1 MALLANQIWQCLDL
15 EFLDG
20 SEILAEQLVAN
31 EDSPDTRY
39 LLAHVQY
46 RKGQYDSAIMTCKQ
60 SLDHPGC
67 VWVYAQSCLRLERA
81 SDGMKALDTSR
92 KLWDLGNDMPL
103 PVALGRGEL
112 SPAAFHL
119 LYARLRSLIN
129 PDSALGDYT
138 TSVRLNPYLFE
149 NVLALCNSAK
159 AKVRT
164 DTLFTRFEDPFQGQ
178 LSAEGGSSSL
188 GQVNPSQDQQQF
200 ETSQSSTHEPP
211 VIPRSQAHAFAPS
224 LIPSL
229 APPLQTVTSTPR
241 RLDASHRVLSTP
253 VGPRGPLHMGVAA
266 AQVFGPS
273 PSFGGPSYSIGRS
286 GGPGTAF
293 NSYRSTSGKTTTAPL
308 SSNQNGFGLFQTP
321 VQLQKPPPGP
331 KGPGRRQKDRVMSLS
346 FRRGDQTSMSSLGRS
361 IFASPHAADDQN
373 AKIGLEALQTI
384 AEALELI
391 SEAHFSE
398 ALTELSRLA
407 SSVYETPYVL
417 QLRGKLHLELGNYEE
432 SAKAYT
438 SLRLLQPDRVNG
450 MEYMST
456 ALWHLKQDSNLSML
470 GYELTRKGTRLRR
483 HWQSWCALGNAFS
496 VRHDTQNAVKCF
508 QRAVT
513 INPKSDYAFTLMGYE
528 YIANDELEN
537 ATEAFSHALQVNP
550 QLYNAW
556 YGLGSVHFSLGQHE
570 VAELHFIQAIRLNPN
585 NAVLLCFLGAVLE
598 SRGLFAQAMA
608 QFEKACRLSPNSPM
622 PRFRKAEAMLKAGM
636 YREALKDLLEIE
648 KIAPEDS
655 TVHFA
660 IARAHKG
667 LGEGEKAVQRFTG
680 AQQLAPKMAALIRR
694 ELESM

>member
-15 EFLDG
+15 DFLDG

-31 EDSPDTRY
+31 EDTPDTRY

-46 RKGQYDSAIMTCKQ
+46 RKGQYDSAIMTCTHF
-60 SLDHPGC
+60 LDHPGC

-81 SDGMKALDTSR
+81 SDGMKALDMAR
-92 KLWDLGNDMPL
+92 KLWDLGSDMPL

-119 LYARLRSLIN
+119 LYARLRSLVN
-129 PDSALGDYT
+129 PDSALADYT
-138 TSVRLNPYLFE
+138 NSARLNPYLFE
-149 NVLALCNSAK
+149 NVLALCSSAK

-164 DTLFTRFEDPFQGQ
+164 DTVFTRFEDIFQGQ
-178 LSAEGGSSSL
+178 FPADPGPMAL
-188 GQVNPSQDQQQF
+188 NPAHDQQQS
-200 ETSQSSTHEPP
+200 ETSHTTNDESSVGNRT
-211 VIPRSQAHAFAPS
+211 QTHAFAPS

-229 APPLQTVTSTPR
+229 VPPLQTVTSTPR

-253 VGPRGPLHMGVAA
+253 VGSRGPLQMGAA
-266 AQVFGPS
+266 AAVAQGFGPS
-273 PSFGGPSYSIGRS
+273 PSFGGPTNSVGRS
-286 GGPGTAF
+286 GGPVSAF
-293 NSYRSTSGKTTTAPL
+293 YPFRSASGKSSAAPL
-308 SSNQNGFGLFQTP
+308 GNQNGFGLFQTP
-321 VQLQKPPPGP
+321 VQLQKPSLGP
-331 KGPGRRQKDRVMSLS
+331 TGPGRRQQNRVMSLS
-346 FRRGDQTSMSSLGRS
+346 FRRGDQTSMSSLGRN
-361 IFASPHAADDQN
+361 IFASPHAADNQY
-373 AKIGLEALQTI
+373 ARIGLEALETI
-384 AEALELI
+384 TEALELI
-391 SEAHFSE
+391 SQAQFSE
-398 ALTELSRLA
+398 ALTELSYLA
-407 SSVYETPYVL
+407 GSIYETPYVL

-432 SAKAYT
+432 SVEAYN

-456 ALWHLKQDSNLSML
+456 ALWHLKRDSNLSML
-470 GYELTRKGTRLRR
+470 GYELTRRSSRLRR

-496 VRHDTQNAVKCF
+496 VRHDTQNAIKCF
-508 QRAVT
+508 QRAAT

-556 YGLGSVHFSLGQHE
+556 YGLGSVHFSLGQYE
-570 VAELHFIQAIRLNPN
+570 VAELHFVQAIRLNPN

-598 SRGLFAQAMA
+598 SRGKFAQGMA
-608 QFEKACRLSPNSPM
+608 QFEKACRLSPSSPM

-636 YREALKDLLEIE
+636 YREALKELLEIE

-680 AQQLAPKMAALIRR
+680 AQQLAPKMAALVRR